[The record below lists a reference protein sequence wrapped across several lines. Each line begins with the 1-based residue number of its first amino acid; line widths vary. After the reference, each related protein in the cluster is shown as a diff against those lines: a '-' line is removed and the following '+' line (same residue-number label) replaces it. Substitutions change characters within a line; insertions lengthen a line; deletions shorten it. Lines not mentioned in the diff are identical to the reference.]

1 MEYTVAS
8 SEDETLLCGLVNLC
22 IDQGWRPQG
31 GVSVTQTVI
40 DHPGQFGMPGK
51 RECIRYFSQAMI
63 KE

>member
-1 MEYTVAS
+1 MEYTTVETNTG
-8 SEDETLLCGLVNLC
+8 EDLNHTVNLM
-22 IDQGWRPQG
+22 ISLGWHPQG

-40 DHPGQFGMPGK
+40 DHPGQYGMPGK